1 MSAVVLFVLFFV
13 ILLFGL
19 PISVTMGISSILP
32 WVVDN
37 TFAANLVMVLRQMMS
52 GVNSLTLLAIPMFML
67 SGTIMARGG
76 ISKKLF
82 DVFTYFVGNVIGG
95 VPCAVIITCLFY
107 GAISGSAPATVAAV
121 GAMTIPVMV
130 NLGYSKE
137 FSTAVVTV
145 AGGLGCIIPPSIPF
159 VLYSTSAGT
168 SVGDMFIAGIVP
180 GLLLGGL
187 LMIYAVY
194 YSARRGEDRVRI
206 KAVMGELR
214 GQGFLRLFLDSFWAL
229 LTPVIILG
237 SIYGG
242 IATPTEAAVISVYY
256 ALFVSVF
263 IYKTIKLSEIPA
275 VFMESLKTIAPIL
288 FVLSAAV
295 SFGRVLALMNVPQMV
310 GTWITSSFSS
320 KWTILLVVN
329 IFLLFVGM
337 VMDAAP
343 AILILTPILAPV
355 MTAIGVDL
363 VHFGIM
369 LVVNLAVGFVTPP
382 VGINLFVASSMTK
395 IPVIRIAKVCIPFT
409 ILFAIG
415 LVLAWVV
422 AGLFGVLIGIP
433 ALRLTGDY
441 LAILTLGFG
450 EIIRITLNNIDDVL
464 GFKLFYGAK
473 GLKNIPKYSNYW
485 NVFLCVVITCF
496 LIHAMMKSRHGRAV
510 LAIRDNEIAAESCG
524 IQTTYYKVM
533 AFAFSAA
540 FAGLAGGLYA
550 CYLGVLDPSTFGFM
564 KSIEILVMVV
574 LGGMGSM
581 LGSILSATVLTILP
595 EATRSFDSYRM
606 VVYSLVLVLMMIFR
620 PGGLLGSYDFS
631 LSRIVEKA
639 MNGELFRKH
648 TEKEAADHE

>member
-180 GLLLGGL
+180 GLL
-187 LMIYAVY
+187 MIYAVY

-263 IYKTIKLSEIPA
+263 IYKTIKVSEIPA

-310 GTWITSSFSS
+310 GAWITSSFSS

-369 LVVNLAVGFVTPP
+369 MVVNLAVGFVTPP

-395 IPVIRIAKVCIPFT
+395 IPVIRIAKVSLPFT

-415 LVLAWVV
+415 LVLIVIFPQIS
-422 AGLFGVLIGIP
+422 LCLI
-433 ALRLTGDY
+433 R
-441 LAILTLGFG
+441 
-450 EIIRITLNNIDDVL
+450 
-464 GFKLFYGAK
+464 
-473 GLKNIPKYSNYW
+473 
-485 NVFLCVVITCF
+485 
-496 LIHAMMKSRHGRAV
+496 
-510 LAIRDNEIAAESCG
+510 
-524 IQTTYYKVM
+524 
-533 AFAFSAA
+533 
-540 FAGLAGGLYA
+540 
-550 CYLGVLDPSTFGFM
+550 
-564 KSIEILVMVV
+564 
-574 LGGMGSM
+574 
-581 LGSILSATVLTILP
+581 
-595 EATRSFDSYRM
+595 
-606 VVYSLVLVLMMIFR
+606 
-620 PGGLLGSYDFS
+620 
-631 LSRIVEKA
+631 
-639 MNGELFRKH
+639 
-648 TEKEAADHE
+648 

>member
-263 IYKTIKLSEIPA
+263 IYKTIKVSEIPA
-275 VFMESLKTIAPIL
+275 VFMESLKTIAPHPL
-288 FVLSAAV
+288 RALRRRLLRTRAGPDERAAD
-295 SFGRVLALMNVPQMV
+295 GGCLDH
-310 GTWITSSFSS
+310 
-320 KWTILLVVN
+320 ILLLQQVDDPAGGQHLPALRGHGDGRRPGHPDPHAYPGAGHDRHRGGSGPLRHHDGGEPGSWLCHSSRWDQSVCRQLHDQDPGN
-329 IFLLFVGM
+329 PDRKGLAALYHTVCHRPGSDRDLPTDLAVPDPLTSVSSSLAERRCPLSPGSVFLLFYICGTSR
-337 VMDAAP
+337 P
-343 AILILTPILAPV
+343 C
-355 MTAIGVDL
+355 
-363 VHFGIM
+363 
-369 LVVNLAVGFVTPP
+369 AVGTVQE
-382 VGINLFVASSMTK
+382 GSS
-395 IPVIRIAKVCIPFT
+395 P
-409 ILFAIG
+409 
-415 LVLAWVV
+415 
-422 AGLFGVLIGIP
+422 
-433 ALRLTGDY
+433 
-441 LAILTLGFG
+441 
-450 EIIRITLNNIDDVL
+450 
-464 GFKLFYGAK
+464 
-473 GLKNIPKYSNYW
+473 
-485 NVFLCVVITCF
+485 
-496 LIHAMMKSRHGRAV
+496 
-510 LAIRDNEIAAESCG
+510 
-524 IQTTYYKVM
+524 
-533 AFAFSAA
+533 
-540 FAGLAGGLYA
+540 
-550 CYLGVLDPSTFGFM
+550 
-564 KSIEILVMVV
+564 
-574 LGGMGSM
+574 
-581 LGSILSATVLTILP
+581 
-595 EATRSFDSYRM
+595 TRSIM
-606 VVYSLVLVLMMIFR
+606 
-620 PGGLLGSYDFS
+620 
-631 LSRIVEKA
+631 
-639 MNGELFRKH
+639 
-648 TEKEAADHE
+648 

>member
-1 MSAVVLFVLFFV
+1 MSPVILFLLFFV
-13 ILLFGL
+13 VLLFGM
-19 PISVTMGISSILP
+19 PISVTMGISSVLP
-32 WVVDN
+32 WMADH

-82 DVFTYFVGNVIGG
+82 DVFTYFVGNVTGG

-107 GAISGSAPATVAAV
+107 GAISGSSPATVAAV
-121 GAMTIPVMV
+121 GAMTIPVMT

-137 FSTAVVTV
+137 FSAAVVTV

-180 GLLLGGL
+180 GFLLGGL

-194 YSARRGEDRVRI
+194 HSARKEEDKERVR
-206 KAVMGELR
+206 VVVGELR
-214 GQGFLRLFLDSFWAL
+214 AQGFVRLFLDSFWAL

-256 ALFVSVF
+256 ALIVSVF
-263 IYKTIKLSEIPA
+263 IYKTIKISEVPA
-275 VFMESLKTIAPIL
+275 VLMESLKTIAPIL

-310 GTWITSSFSS
+310 SVWITSSFSN

-355 MTAIGVDL
+355 MSAIGVDL

-369 LVVNLAVGFVTPP
+369 MVVNLAVGFVTPS

-395 IPVIRIAKVCIPFT
+395 IPVIRLSKVCIPFT
-409 ILFAIG
+409 ILFAVG
-415 LVLAWVV
+415 LI
-422 AGLFGVLIGIP
+422 LIVIFP
-433 ALRLTGDY
+433 Q
-441 LAILTLGFG
+441 I
-450 EIIRITLNNIDDVL
+450 
-464 GFKLFYGAK
+464 
-473 GLKNIPKYSNYW
+473 S
-485 NVFLCVVITCF
+485 LC
-496 LIHAMMKSRHGRAV
+496 
-510 LAIRDNEIAAESCG
+510 
-524 IQTTYYKVM
+524 
-533 AFAFSAA
+533 
-540 FAGLAGGLYA
+540 
-550 CYLGVLDPSTFGFM
+550 
-564 KSIEILVMVV
+564 
-574 LGGMGSM
+574 
-581 LGSILSATVLTILP
+581 
-595 EATRSFDSYRM
+595 
-606 VVYSLVLVLMMIFR
+606 
-620 PGGLLGSYDFS
+620 LLG
-631 LSRIVEKA
+631 
-639 MNGELFRKH
+639 
-648 TEKEAADHE
+648 

>member
-263 IYKTIKLSEIPA
+263 IYKTIKVSEIPA

-310 GTWITSSFSS
+310 GAWITSSFSS

-355 MTAIGVDL
+355 MTAIGGGSGPLRHHDGGEPGSWLCHSSRWDQSVCRQLHDQDPGDPDRKGLAALYHTVCHRPSSDRDL
-363 VHFGIM
+363 PTD
-369 LVVNLAVGFVTPP
+369 LAVPDPLTSV
-382 VGINLFVASSMTK
+382 SSS
-395 IPVIRIAKVCIPFT
+395 
-409 ILFAIG
+409 
-415 LVLAWVV
+415 LAERRCPLSPGSVF
-422 AGLFGVLIGIP
+422 L
-433 ALRLTGDY
+433 
-441 LAILTLGFG
+441 
-450 EIIRITLNNIDDVL
+450 
-464 GFKLFYGAK
+464 LFYICG
-473 GLKNIPKYSNYW
+473 
-485 NVFLCVVITCF
+485 T
-496 LIHAMMKSRHGRAV
+496 SRPCAV
-510 LAIRDNEIAAESCG
+510 GTVQE
-524 IQTTYYKVM
+524 
-533 AFAFSAA
+533 
-540 FAGLAGGLYA
+540 
-550 CYLGVLDPSTFGFM
+550 
-564 KSIEILVMVV
+564 
-574 LGGMGSM
+574 GS
-581 LGSILSATVLTILP
+581 SP
-595 EATRSFDSYRM
+595 TRSIM
-606 VVYSLVLVLMMIFR
+606 
-620 PGGLLGSYDFS
+620 
-631 LSRIVEKA
+631 
-639 MNGELFRKH
+639 
-648 TEKEAADHE
+648 

>member
-263 IYKTIKLSEIPA
+263 IYKTIKVSEIPA
-275 VFMESLKTIAPIL
+275 VFM
-288 FVLSAAV
+288 
-295 SFGRVLALMNVPQMV
+295 
-310 GTWITSSFSS
+310 
-320 KWTILLVVN
+320 VN

-369 LVVNLAVGFVTPP
+369 MVVNLAVGFVTPP

-395 IPVIRIAKVCIPFT
+395 IPVIRIAKVSLPFT

-415 LVLAWVV
+415 LVLIVIFPQIS
-422 AGLFGVLIGIP
+422 LCLI
-433 ALRLTGDY
+433 R
-441 LAILTLGFG
+441 
-450 EIIRITLNNIDDVL
+450 
-464 GFKLFYGAK
+464 
-473 GLKNIPKYSNYW
+473 
-485 NVFLCVVITCF
+485 
-496 LIHAMMKSRHGRAV
+496 
-510 LAIRDNEIAAESCG
+510 
-524 IQTTYYKVM
+524 
-533 AFAFSAA
+533 
-540 FAGLAGGLYA
+540 
-550 CYLGVLDPSTFGFM
+550 
-564 KSIEILVMVV
+564 
-574 LGGMGSM
+574 
-581 LGSILSATVLTILP
+581 
-595 EATRSFDSYRM
+595 
-606 VVYSLVLVLMMIFR
+606 
-620 PGGLLGSYDFS
+620 
-631 LSRIVEKA
+631 
-639 MNGELFRKH
+639 
-648 TEKEAADHE
+648 

>member
-1 MSAVVLFVLFFV
+1 MMSPVLLFALFFV

-19 PISVTMGISSILP
+19 PISVSMGVSSILP
-32 WVVDN
+32 WLLDN
-37 TFAANLVMVLRQMMS
+37 SFAANLVMVLRQMMS
-52 GVNSLTLLAIPMFML
+52 GVNSLPLLAIPMFML

-82 DVFTYFVGNVIGG
+82 DVFTYFVGNVVGG

-130 NLGYSKE
+130 NLGYKKD

-187 LMIYAVY
+187 LMLYAVF
-194 YSARRGEDRVRI
+194 YSARKGEDRTRI
-206 KAVMGELR
+206 KTVMAELR
-214 GQGFLRLFLDSFWAL
+214 GQGFVRVFLDSFWAL

-242 IATPTEAAVISVYY
+242 IATPTEAAVMSVYY

-263 IYKTIKLSEIPA
+263 IYKSIKIREIPA

-295 SFGRVLALMNVPQMV
+295 SFGRVLALMNVPQLV
-310 GTWITSSFSS
+310 GSWITGSFTN
-320 KWTILLVVN
+320 KWMILLVVN

-369 LVVNLAVGFVTPP
+369 MVVNLAVGFVTPP
-382 VGINLFVASSMTK
+382 VGINLFVASSMTQ
-395 IPVIRIAKVCIPFT
+395 IPVIKIAKISIPFT
-409 ILFAIG
+409 LLFFLGLILIVIFPQIS
-415 LVLAWVV
+415 LC
-422 AGLFGVLIGIP
+422 LI
-433 ALRLTGDY
+433 
-441 LAILTLGFG
+441 
-450 EIIRITLNNIDDVL
+450 
-464 GFKLFYGAK
+464 
-473 GLKNIPKYSNYW
+473 
-485 NVFLCVVITCF
+485 
-496 LIHAMMKSRHGRAV
+496 
-510 LAIRDNEIAAESCG
+510 
-524 IQTTYYKVM
+524 
-533 AFAFSAA
+533 
-540 FAGLAGGLYA
+540 
-550 CYLGVLDPSTFGFM
+550 
-564 KSIEILVMVV
+564 
-574 LGGMGSM
+574 
-581 LGSILSATVLTILP
+581 
-595 EATRSFDSYRM
+595 
-606 VVYSLVLVLMMIFR
+606 
-620 PGGLLGSYDFS
+620 
-631 LSRIVEKA
+631 
-639 MNGELFRKH
+639 
-648 TEKEAADHE
+648 